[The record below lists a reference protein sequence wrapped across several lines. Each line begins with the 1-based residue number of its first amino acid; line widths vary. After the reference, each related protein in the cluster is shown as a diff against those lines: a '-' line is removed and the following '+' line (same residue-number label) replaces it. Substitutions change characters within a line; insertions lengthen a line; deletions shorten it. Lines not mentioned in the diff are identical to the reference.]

1 MTPGT
6 SSGFLVGWRQVGACV
21 ALLAVVSMITSSY
34 SVLAVP
40 LGAEFKPSRMVLMF
54 TMTVLSAVSAVISPV
69 LGHLFD
75 RVSARLL
82 MGIGITLLALGYT
95 AVSFTQSFT
104 QVLIVY
110 GVLIA
115 PAAILIGP
123 LAATVLLSRWFIKH
137 RGRAIGIAIAGI
149 AIGSFIFPPILQ
161 SLLNAFE
168 WRTAFRLISLMI
180 LVITVPAVALVVNSP
195 ADRGLHPDGAATDA
209 ETLAANEA
217 GGGANFSIMRILSDP
232 SFWLIGLIVATVTAG
247 LKGMVT
253 NLVPMAL
260 DEGIS
265 ANSAALL
272 ISIYAGFGFISKL
285 GFAAIADRVNPRIQ
299 MIVSLAGYAIGAGLM
314 VQAENGYLV
323 MAAGVAFLGLFG
335 GMMIPLESFL
345 IPRVFGRE
353 VVGRAGGMLNLL
365 ILSFLLCSPPLFG
378 WIYDS
383 TGDYDAI
390 FMVFI
395 GLAVLA
401 MVMVRFV
408 RLHPRERPGLAGIP
422 EPAE

>member
-1 MTPGT
+1 MAPGT

-21 ALLAVVSMITSSY
+21 ALLAIVSMITSSY

-40 LGAEFKPSRMVLMF
+40 LGNEFKPSRMVLML
-54 TMTVLSAVSAVISPV
+54 TMTILSAVSAVISPG

-75 RVSARLL
+75 KVSARLL

-168 WRTAFRLISLMI
+168 WRTAFRLISVMI
-180 LVITVPAVALVVNSP
+180 LVCTVPAVALVVNSP
-195 ADRGLHPDGAATDA
+195 ADRGLHPDGAETDA
-209 ETLAANEA
+209 ETIAANA
-217 GGGANFSIMRILSDP
+217 GSAKFSAKAILSDP
-232 SFWLIGLIVATVTAG
+232 SFWMIALIVATVTAG

-265 ANSAALL
+265 ANAAALL
-272 ISIYAGFGFISKL
+272 ISIYAAFGFVSKL

-299 MIVSLAGYAIGAGLM
+299 MIVSLAGYAIGALLM
-314 VQAENGYLV
+314 IQAENGYWFL
-323 MAAGVAFLGLFG
+323 AAGVAFLGLFG

-345 IPRVFGRE
+345 IPRVFGRQ
-353 VVGRAGGMLNLL
+353 VVGRVGGLLNLV

-378 WIYDS
+378 LIYDR
-383 TGDYDAI
+383 TGDYDTI
-390 FMVFI
+390 FTIFI

-401 MVMVRFV
+401 MIMVRFV
-408 RLHPRERPGLAGIP
+408 RLQPRAAVPTAAVL

>member
-1 MTPGT
+1 MAG
-6 SSGFLVGWRQVGACV
+6 GFGIGWRQVGACV
-21 ALLAVVSMITSSY
+21 ALLAIVSMITSSY

-54 TMTVLSAVSAVISPV
+54 AMTVLSGVSAVISPV

-82 MGIGITLLALGYT
+82 MGIGISLLALGYT

-110 GVLIA
+110 AVLIA
-115 PAAILIGP
+115 PASILIGP
-123 LAATVLLSRWFIKH
+123 LAATVLLSRWFIKY

-149 AIGSFIFPPILQ
+149 SIGSLVFPPILQ
-161 SLLNAFE
+161 SLLNEFE
-168 WRTAFRLISLMI
+168 WRTAFRVISLMI
-180 LVITVPAVALVVNSP
+180 LVVTVPAVALVVNSP
-195 ADRGLHPDGAATDA
+195 AERGLHPDGAPTDA
-209 ETLAANEA
+209 ETIAANKA
-217 GGGANFSIMRILSDP
+217 GGTFSIWRILSDP
-232 SFWLIGLIVATVTAG
+232 SFWMIGLIVATVTAG

-265 ANSAALL
+265 ANAAALL
-272 ISIYAGFGFISKL
+272 ISVYAAFGFVAKL
-285 GFAAIADRVNPRIQ
+285 GFAVIADRVNPRVQ
-299 MIVSLAGYAIGAGLM
+299 MVISLAGYAVGAALM
-314 VQAENGYLV
+314 IQAENGYWFL
-323 MAAGVAFLGLFG
+323 AAGVAFLGLFG

-353 VVGRAGGMLNLL
+353 VVGRAGGLLNTLL
-365 ILSFLLCSPPLFG
+365 LSFLLCSPPLFG
-378 WIYDS
+378 LIYDR
-383 TGDYDAI
+383 TGDYDTI

-401 MVMVRFV
+401 MIMVRFV
-408 RLHPRERPGLAGIP
+408 RLHPREVVVDREPVAM
-422 EPAE
+422 PAE